1 MTMTWMPAALKVRK
15 RSHDECAK
23 WLFAALFVIEL
34 FVALA
39 DSAAPWL
46 MGRVVTM
53 VTKTPP
59 DQLLALRPAAFM
71 TGHHFLISA
80 VWYAASPA
88 GFC

>member
-1 MTMTWMPAALKVRK
+1 M
-15 RSHDECAK
+15 
-23 WLFAALFVIEL
+23 LFVIEL
-34 FVALA
+34 FVAFA

-46 MGRVVTM
+46 TGRVVTM

-80 VWYAASPA
+80 VW
-88 GFC
+88 